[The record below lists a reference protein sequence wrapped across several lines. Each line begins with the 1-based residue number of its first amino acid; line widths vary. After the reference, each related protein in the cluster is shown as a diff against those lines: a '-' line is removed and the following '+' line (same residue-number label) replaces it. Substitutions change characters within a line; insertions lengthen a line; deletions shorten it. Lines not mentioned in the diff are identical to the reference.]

1 MVTLDAT
8 AAVMPRC
15 PVPGHENSRVVL
27 GGRYGKPGRQRQLY
41 VCQMAKPG
49 SSAPTHRFTAPL
61 TPSGTPA
68 QRSAEAEGPE
78 DGAAEELRS
87 ARHYQFTA
95 YEIASGLAAVSRG
108 TSYARAGQQ
117 VRERA
122 ARRWGTDGQDTAS
135 RRHGT
140 LVSDW
145 VEVYAEA
152 LWQAQAPYA
161 DAWPETVLVGALPL
175 TAGGSGGAGARGS
188 AHKLAF
194 AVFVAMAYR
203 PDGSAAIFA
212 IGSSSGTGTAC
223 WTAFLQGL
231 ADERRGRPARI
242 VGDGSEALA
251 RAVDEVWGREAPQV
265 WTDEAV
271 LRDKARRI
279 CHDRGLDR
287 RDLRLWLLL
296 QRAWRTPQ
304 DFDRF
309 TAEAR
314 RYRLPE
320 LDRWLSVAGPL
331 TARQFAVRSEGVR
344 LSRRAVP
351 AALAEFDVRLGT
363 RRATFGNQARTDRL
377 LRLMALDLSGVARV
391 HAWTDLICA
400 WLERTGGRP
409 VSSQRA
415 IADRGGLRSLRP
427 GTRRPLPAT
436 DPR

>member
-1 MVTLDAT
+1 MTLDAA

-49 SSAPTHRFTAPL
+49 SSAPSHRFTAPL
-61 TPSGTPA
+61 TPPGVPA
-68 QRSAEAEGPE
+68 QRSAEATGDAPE
-78 DGAAEELRS
+78 DGAAAEELRS

-95 YEIASGLAAVSRG
+95 HEIASALVAVSRG
-108 TSYARAGQQ
+108 TSYAKAGQE
-117 VRERA
+117 VREHA
-122 ARRWGTDGQDTAS
+122 ARRWGTAGQDTAP

-145 VEVYAEA
+145 VEVYAQA

-161 DAWPETVLVGALPL
+161 DSWPETVLVGALPL
-175 TAGGSGGAGARGS
+175 TAGGAGQRGTPTT
-188 AHKLAF
+188 LAF

-203 PDGSAAIFA
+203 PDGTAAIFA
-212 IGSSSGTGTAC
+212 IRSSSGTGTAC
-223 WTAFLQGL
+223 WTAFLREL
-231 ADERRGRPARI
+231 AAERGGRPVRI
-242 VGDGSEALA
+242 VGDGSAALA
-251 RAVDEVWGREAPQV
+251 RAVTAVWPREAPQV

-271 LRDKARRI
+271 LRAQARRI
-279 CHDRGLDR
+279 CRDRGLDR
-287 RDLRLWLLL
+287 RDLRLWMLL

-304 DFDRF
+304 DWDRF
-309 TAEAR
+309 AAEAA

-320 LDRWLSVAGPL
+320 LDRWLAVAEPL
-331 TARQFAVRSEGVR
+331 AAGQFAARGQGTR

-351 AALAEFDVRLGT
+351 AALAELEVRLGT
-363 RRATFGNQARTDRL
+363 RRKAFGNQARTDRL

-409 VSSQRA
+409 ATLQRA
-415 IADRGGLRSLRP
+415 IADRGGRRSLR
-427 GTRRPLPAT
+427 AAAH
-436 DPR
+436 

>member
-8 AAVMPRC
+8 AVVMPRC

-41 VCQMAKPG
+41 VCRMAKPG

-61 TPSGTPA
+61 APPA
-68 QRSAEAEGPE
+68 QRPVESETPE
-78 DGAAEELRS
+78 DGSAAEELRS

-108 TSYARAGQQ
+108 TSYARAGQL

-122 ARRWGTDGQDTAS
+122 ARRWGTAEQDAAP

-152 LWQAQAPYA
+152 LWQAQAPYEGG
-161 DAWPETVLVGALPL
+161 WPETVLVGALPL
-175 TAGGSGGAGARGS
+175 TAGGDGGRGGG
-188 AHKLAF
+188 HTLAF

-212 IGSSSGTGTAC
+212 IGSSSGTGTPC
-223 WTAFLQGL
+223 WTAFLRGL
-231 ADERRGRPARI
+231 AATRHGRPARI
-242 VGDGSEALA
+242 VGDGSPALA
-251 RAVDEVWGREAPQV
+251 RAVAAVWGREAPQV

-271 LRDKARRI
+271 LRDEARRI
-279 CHDRGLDR
+279 CRNRGLDR

-304 DFDRF
+304 DWDRF

-314 RYRLPE
+314 RYRLPD
-320 LDRWLSVAGPL
+320 LDRWLAVAEPL
-331 TARQFAVRSEGVR
+331 TLRQFAVRAEGVR

-351 AALAEFDVRLGT
+351 AALAELDVRLGT
-363 RRATFGNQARTDRL
+363 RRAAFSNQARTDRL

-409 VSSQRA
+409 ASSQRS
-415 IADRGGLRSLRP
+415 IADRGGLSSLRP
-427 GTRRPLPAT
+427 VARRPLPAAG
-436 DPR
+436 PR